1 MNYLSLNDFVT
12 NEVFPEINNLVQ
24 NYLEGEYSYIEN
36 EEDLEDLEEAE
47 VTDDLFD
54 DIEKDLYK
62 LVKELKDDY
71 DFSQVNEKV
80 FPKEELLSMI
90 ESSFSDCK
98 DMLIQ
103 EYQEEFEKKDYFDEY
118 YSNEDY

>member
-1 MNYLSLNDFVT
+1 MNYLNLNDFVT

-24 NYLEGEYSYIEN
+24 TYLEGEYSYIEN

-54 DIEKDLYK
+54 EIEKDLYK

-103 EYQEEFEKKDYFDEY
+103 EYQEDFEKKDYFDEY

>member
-1 MNYLSLNDFVT
+1 MNYLNLNDFVT